1 MTKKKEQL
9 GLFEEEIES
18 VVKGIRLLLYKMAD
32 EVIESKINEAQLL
45 TKIKFYEQLIKNQ
58 KDENN

>member
-1 MTKKKEQL
+1 MAKKKEQL

-18 VVKGIRLLLYKMAD
+18 VANTIRLLLYKIAD
-32 EVIESKINEAQLL
+32 EVIEGKKNEQYLL

-58 KDENN
+58 KHENN